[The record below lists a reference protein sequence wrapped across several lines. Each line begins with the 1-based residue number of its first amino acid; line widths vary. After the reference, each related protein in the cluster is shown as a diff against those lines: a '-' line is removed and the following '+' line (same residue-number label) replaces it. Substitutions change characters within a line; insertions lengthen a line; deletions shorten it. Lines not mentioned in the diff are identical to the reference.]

1 MGATFLLPHYLTS
14 EVGRFRY
21 SQVNQRE
28 EPTMNEPRPIVPPFT
43 VLPWTDGN
51 GIAVLT
57 VIGEL
62 DFYTVR
68 GLRWHLL
75 QLESTPST
83 LIVLDLARVSF
94 IDSCGVG
101 LLIFGSKRLTAAGN
115 DLRLAAVP
123 NWTSDLLKR
132 LGVLKLFDV
141 FDTVESAIASSSG
154 RVETAASLCETLPS
168 PQSA

>member
-1 MGATFLLPHYLTS
+1 
-14 EVGRFRY
+14 
-21 SQVNQRE
+21 
-28 EPTMNEPRPIVPPFT
+28 MNESKAIARPFT

-51 GIAVLT
+51 GLTVLT
-57 VIGEL
+57 VVGEL

-68 GLRWHLL
+68 WLRWHLL
-75 QLESTPST
+75 QLESTSSA

-115 DLRLAAVP
+115 ELKLAALSG
-123 NWTSDLLKR
+123 WTSDVLKR

-141 FDTVESAIASSSG
+141 FDTVADAIASHS
-154 RVETAASLCETLPS
+154 A
-168 PQSA
+168 QSAGGPPETRRRNATPT

>member
-1 MGATFLLPHYLTS
+1 
-14 EVGRFRY
+14 
-21 SQVNQRE
+21 
-28 EPTMNEPRPIVPPFT
+28 MNESKAIARPFS

-51 GIAVLT
+51 GLTVLT
-57 VIGEL
+57 VVGDL

-68 GLRWHLL
+68 WLRWHLL
-75 QLESTPST
+75 ELESTPST

-115 DLRLAAVP
+115 ELKLAALSG
-123 NWTSDLLKR
+123 WTNDVLKR

-141 FDTVESAIASSSG
+141 FDTVEHAIANSSG
-154 RVETAASLCETLPS
+154 PAKTAPGGRTRCNTSIDP
-168 PQSA
+168 